1 MASENTIAHN
11 VPTATGTVTD
21 DAGGVAETHWFVAI
35 VNHNN
40 ELNVHRRLTAMGY
53 DSYVASQ
60 QEMRERRNGRRVK
73 VDRLV
78 IPSKVFIRCTEK
90 ERRQIV
96 TLPFINRFM
105 TDIAGRPGEML
116 RRPMV
121 VIPDRE
127 MRVMQFMLGYS
138 DSPVSIVAAPLAKG
152 TEVEVIRG
160 SLKGLRGTISEAPDG
175 TGTLTVCLD
184 ILGSARVNID
194 PINVAPVNS

>member
-11 VPTATGTVTD
+11 VPTATGTVID
-21 DAGGVAETHWFVAI
+21 DAGGVAESHWFVAI

-105 TDIAGRPGEML
+105 TDIACRPGEML

-138 DSPVSIVAAPLAKG
+138 DSPSASSPPHWPKAPK
-152 TEVEVIRG
+152 
-160 SLKGLRGTISEAPDG
+160 LKSSEAASKD
-175 TGTLTVCLD
+175 CAAS
-184 ILGSARVNID
+184 SAK
-194 PINVAPVNS
+194 PPTAQTP